1 VVTCV
6 PNHPRGEVY
15 AGYHSRW
22 QVQREEVD
30 GMHVHRVWT
39 YLAANKGFLKRTLGY
54 VSYMLSAPLA
64 ALQLPRP
71 DVIVATSPQF
81 FCACAGCVAAK
92 LLRSPWVF
100 EVRDL
105 WPESI
110 VAVGAMRTR
119 AGIGLLELIELLL
132 YRDAATVVVVTSPF
146 RENLVSRGVPPGKVH
161 VVMNGVQLDRWRSID
176 VASARRSLSLDPRP
190 FVVSYV
196 GTLGM
201 AHNLGT
207 LLEAA
212 CLLKD
217 EGDIRFLVVGDG
229 AERESL
235 LRQREEMG
243 LQNLSM
249 VGQVP
254 REQARLYVQASDV
267 SVVLLRKSELFKTV
281 VPSKLFEV
289 MAAARP
295 IIIGVD
301 GEARRIVEEAGAGL
315 FVEPEN
321 AKQLAEAVLRLKS
334 DPALRRTLGESGRRA
349 VAERFSRPV
358 LARQMLGVV
367 AQVGRRSMSRR
378 AGAWRPGK
386 VHPSKGRAQ

>member
-1 VVTCV
+1 VRILVFSHYFPPEVTAAAVRTYEHGREWVRAGHDVQVVTCV

-119 AGIGLLELIELLL
+119 AGIGLL
-132 YRDAATVVVVTSPF
+132 
-146 RENLVSRGVPPGKVH
+146 
-161 VVMNGVQLDRWRSID
+161 Q
-176 VASARRSLSLDPRP
+176 
-190 FVVSYV
+190 
-196 GTLGM
+196 
-201 AHNLGT
+201 
-207 LLEAA
+207 
-212 CLLKD
+212 
-217 EGDIRFLVVGDG
+217 
-229 AERESL
+229 
-235 LRQREEMG
+235 RQ
-243 LQNLSM
+243 
-249 VGQVP
+249 
-254 REQARLYVQASDV
+254 
-267 SVVLLRKSELFKTV
+267 
-281 VPSKLFEV
+281 
-289 MAAARP
+289 
-295 IIIGVD
+295 
-301 GEARRIVEEAGAGL
+301 
-315 FVEPEN
+315 
-321 AKQLAEAVLRLKS
+321 
-334 DPALRRTLGESGRRA
+334 
-349 VAERFSRPV
+349 
-358 LARQMLGVV
+358 
-367 AQVGRRSMSRR
+367 
-378 AGAWRPGK
+378 
-386 VHPSKGRAQ
+386 